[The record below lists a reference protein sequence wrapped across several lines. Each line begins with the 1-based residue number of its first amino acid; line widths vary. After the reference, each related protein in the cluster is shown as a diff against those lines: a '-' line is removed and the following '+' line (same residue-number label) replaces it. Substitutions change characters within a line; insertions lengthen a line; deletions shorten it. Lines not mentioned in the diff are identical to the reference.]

1 MSKTFFS
8 SSRRRL
14 LGLSPQET
22 SFVRRGFRGGDG
34 GMRERLEQVGI
45 SFMTGYHAA
54 LEDDDPATLG
64 AVLSRMET
72 EWQGFA
78 FEGAAMALA
87 LLDWLTPWRRDRLA
101 AFLSGPG
108 GAHAYM
114 VHVGVGWVWAR
125 VPVNV
130 PRAMGRLDP
139 LLRWLALD
147 GYGFHEAFFKW
158 PKYLQGAPVPKQLTG
173 FGARVFDQGFGRCL
187 WFVDGGDVEL
197 IPRTI
202 ASFASHRRPDLWSG
216 IGLSSTYAGGA
227 SEAALRKLQTSAGRH
242 QPQLAQGSAFAAKAR
257 LRAGNPT
264 ADTDLATQVLCG
276 QSAAE
281 AARVTDEALKNL
293 PLAGPEP
300 AYEIWRQR
308 IQQRFQQPQLAKV

>member
-1 MSKTFFS
+1 MA
-8 SSRRRL
+8 
-14 LGLSPQET
+14 
-22 SFVRRGFRGGDG
+22 
-34 GMRERLEQVGI
+34 
-45 SFMTGYHAA
+45 FMAGYHAA
-54 LEDDDPATLG
+54 LEDVEPNALEP
-64 AVLSRMET
+64 VLRRIEL
-72 EWQGFA
+72 EWRGFA

-87 LLDWLTPWRRDRLA
+87 LLDWLTPWRRDRVA
-101 AFLSGPG
+101 AFLRGPG
-108 GAHAYM
+108 EAHAYM

-130 PRAMGRLDP
+130 LRAMGRLDP

-158 PKYLQGAPVPKQLTG
+158 PKYLRGAPVPKQLTG
-173 FGARVFDQGFGRCL
+173 YGARAFDQGFGRCL

-202 ASFASHRRPDLWSG
+202 ASFASHRQADLWSG

-227 SEAALRKLQTSAGRH
+227 GEAALRKLRTSAGRH

-264 ADTDLATQVLCG
+264 VGTNLATQVLCG
-276 QSAAE
+276 RSAEE
-281 AARVTDEALKNL
+281 AARLTDEALENL
-293 PLAGPEP
+293 PLVGSEP

-308 IQQRFQQPQLAKV
+308 IQQRFQQPQFAQF